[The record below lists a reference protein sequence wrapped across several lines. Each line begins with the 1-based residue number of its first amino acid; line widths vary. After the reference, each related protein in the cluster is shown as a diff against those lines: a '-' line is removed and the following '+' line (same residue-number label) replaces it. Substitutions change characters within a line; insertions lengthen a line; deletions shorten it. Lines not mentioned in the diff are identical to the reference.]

1 MKMGI
6 ATDSEK
12 EGLGP
17 LDGPN
22 ERDRSARV
30 LTLNNVRQNADGT
43 TITEVSLSTGLPKHR
58 VRAILSE
65 LEKDREIYS
74 RKLAG
79 SNATIYY
86 PNGRLIHPYLRRQKE
101 VGTQIFRVSFHEGR
115 KDDPRVQVQERS
127 FSISEGEKVE
137 GSVYIDYAN
146 LSDFIEFL
154 TEMKQTFDNYQ
165 R

>member
-1 MKMGI
+1 ME
-6 ATDSEK
+6 SET

-17 LDGPN
+17 LDKPN
-22 ERDRSARV
+22 DRDRSARI
-30 LTLNNVRQNADGT
+30 LTLNVVRQHADGT
-43 TITEVSLSTGLPKHR
+43 TITEVSSETGLPKHR
-58 VRAILSE
+58 VRTILAD

-101 VGTQIFRVSFHEGR
+101 FGTQIFRVSFHEG
-115 KDDPRVQVQERS
+115 KKQDPRVQIQERS

-137 GSVYIDYAN
+137 GSIYIDYAS
-146 LSDFIEFL
+146 LSGFIEFL
-154 TEMKQTFDNYQ
+154 TEMKQAFDNYEK
-165 R
+165 

>member
-1 MKMGI
+1 MKEDI
-6 ATDSEK
+6 VVESEY

-17 LDGPN
+17 LSGPS

-30 LTLNNVRQNADGT
+30 LTLNNVRQNVDGT
-43 TITEVSLSTGLPKHR
+43 TIAEVASATGLPKHR
-58 VRAILSE
+58 VRTILSE

-74 RKLAG
+74 RRLAG

-101 VGTQIFRVSFHEGR
+101 LGTQIIRVSFHEGR
-115 KDDPRVQVQERS
+115 KEEPRVQIQERS
-127 FSISEGEKVE
+127 FTISEGEKVE
-137 GSVYIDYAN
+137 GSIYIDYTN
-146 LSDFIEFL
+146 LPNFIDFL
-154 TEMKQTFDNYQ
+154 NEMKEAFDNYK